1 METRIKIESPNEKQ
15 KLFLQDRHRYVAFGG
30 ARGGGKSWAV
40 RTKAV
45 LLAMK
50 YPGIRML
57 LVRRTYAELMH
68 NHVDVLRRMLQGAA
82 VWNDRH
88 KCLRFPGGSVLDFM
102 YCAKDSDLD
111 RLQGVEYDVI
121 FLDEATQ
128 LSEKQMRTITA
139 CVRGVNG
146 FPKRVYFTCNPGGQG
161 HGYIKRLFI
170 DRRYEP
176 GENGEDYAFIQ
187 SLVQDNT
194 ALMKAQPEYIRTL
207 EALPE
212 KLREAWLYGKWD
224 VFQGQFFGE
233 FRDDPAHYRDR
244 RFTHVIEPFAPPAGW
259 QIYRSYDWGY
269 AKPFS
274 CGWWAVDPDGTFYRI
289 LELYGCSGTPDEG
302 VRWNNE
308 KQFMEIARIER
319 EHPWLKGRKIL
330 GVADPSIWDA
340 SRGEST
346 AETAGKY
353 GVYFS
358 PGDNAR
364 IPGWMQCRYRLQFD
378 ENGYA
383 GMYVFEGCGAFRR
396 TIPTLRFDER
406 VPEDLDTTGEDHAAD
421 EWRYLCMAR
430 PVKPRP
436 VECTRPLQADP
447 LNQLEPLRRVRRW
460 GES

>member
-1 METRIKIESPNEKQ
+1 METRIRIECPNEKQ
-15 KLFLQDRHRYVAFGG
+15 KRFLRDRHRYVAFGG

-194 ALMKAQPEYIRTL
+194 ALMKAQPEYLRTL

-212 KLREAWLYGKWD
+212 KLRLPVYLKYLEDFSEAEAAQALHIP
-224 VFQGQFFGE
+224 VTT
-233 FRDDPAHYRDR
+233 FRGRLHRARMR
-244 RFTHVIEPFAPPAGW
+244 LR
-259 QIYRSYDWGY
+259 
-269 AKPFS
+269 
-274 CGWWAVDPDGTFYRI
+274 RI
-289 LELYGCSGTPDEG
+289 LD
-302 VRWNNE
+302 
-308 KQFMEIARIER
+308 R
-319 EHPWLKGRKIL
+319 E
-330 GVADPSIWDA
+330 V
-340 SRGEST
+340 
-346 AETAGKY
+346 
-353 GVYFS
+353 
-358 PGDNAR
+358 
-364 IPGWMQCRYRLQFD
+364 
-378 ENGYA
+378 
-383 GMYVFEGCGAFRR
+383 
-396 TIPTLRFDER
+396 TLE
-406 VPEDLDTTGEDHAAD
+406 
-421 EWRYLCMAR
+421 
-430 PVKPRP
+430 
-436 VECTRPLQADP
+436 
-447 LNQLEPLRRVRRW
+447 
-460 GES
+460 